1 MFVQTLRRRSMATP
15 ELPSDLPTAAANTA
29 TALLEG
35 LWIQQER
42 AALHRERLELALARD
57 ELARERF
64 KLACERGD
72 LARERAEFEREKAR
86 AQATA
91 AAPPVAKVD
100 MVDGRIVTP
109 PRITY
114 AWCCAFR
121 TSPRHIRMQVSP
133 VQRSQFLRVARMSYH
148 DGCALDAAGIA
159 FRWIRYVAYGDG
171 MTAQMERAAA
181 ILRGERP
188 KPPPR
193 PRRRRTRPRQRD
205 D

>member
-1 MFVQTLRRRSMATP
+1 MATP
-15 ELPSDLPTAAANTA
+15 ELPSDLPTATANAAA
-29 TALLEG
+29 LLLEG

-86 AQATA
+86 AQASA
-91 AAPPVAKVD
+91 AAPPEIKLDV
-100 MVDGRIVTP
+100 VDGRIVVP

-121 TSPRHIRMQVSP
+121 TSPRHIRMQVSR

-148 DGCALDAAGIA
+148 PGRALDAAGIA
-159 FRWIRYVAYGDG
+159 FRWIRYAAYGEG
-171 MTAQMERAAA
+171 LTAQEQRAEA

-193 PRRRRTRPRQRD
+193 PRRRRPQRKQAD